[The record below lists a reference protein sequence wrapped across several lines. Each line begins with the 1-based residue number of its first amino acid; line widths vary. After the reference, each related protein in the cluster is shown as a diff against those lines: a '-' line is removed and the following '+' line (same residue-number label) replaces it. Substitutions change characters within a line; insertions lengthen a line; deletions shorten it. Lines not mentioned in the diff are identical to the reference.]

1 VRARTVLRSTLVN
14 LPQGACSHDPCRR
27 LTPHCCAPPG
37 SLPLDTSGT
46 ISRTLTVNLL
56 CNGEDLPAPEA
67 GVAGGADVVMNWPT
81 AAACN
86 GSGMT
91 GWYIVIFAGLAAGV
105 YLLRRT
111 SLTVV

>member
-1 VRARTVLRSTLVN
+1 MRARTVLRSTLVN

-81 AAACN
+81 AAACTPSPPPQ
-86 GSGMT
+86 SGGNDAPDDGM
-91 GWYIVIFAGLAAGV
+91 G
-105 YLLRRT
+105 
-111 SLTVV
+111 SLTLTAIMNVA